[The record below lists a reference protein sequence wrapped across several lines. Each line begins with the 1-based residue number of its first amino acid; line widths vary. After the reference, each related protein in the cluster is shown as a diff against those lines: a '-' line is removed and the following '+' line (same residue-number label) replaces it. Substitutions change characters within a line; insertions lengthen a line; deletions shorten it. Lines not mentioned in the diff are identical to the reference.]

1 MVNARSLSV
10 AGRLKVFL
18 VAGEASGDAYGAAA
32 LKALRTECAKHGWE
46 LDAVGWG
53 GDLMAAEGMRLLKH
67 YRTMSF
73 MGFWEVA
80 KHLPTILRNLQRAHQ
95 DVQREAP
102 DIVLTLDFPGFNMR
116 LAKALARAKHPAL
129 RVQWVAPQVWAW
141 KPGRA
146 KQLARDFDAV
156 APILPFEQEVLERA
170 GVEVWPCGHPL
181 LDVLASDE
189 PNQGRDI
196 ALALLPGSRAQE
208 LRSLLPVLVEAAE
221 KGAAKGWWSLE
232 QVVVAGAP
240 GRSRQDYVLAEH
252 AGIDVVFGQTQ
263 NVLRDAKQAWVASG
277 TATLEAALL
286 NTPMVVVYRTSE
298 LTYRLAKRLARVN
311 FISLPNLLLDR
322 ACVPELIQ
330 HDCTAARL
338 LEATEKGPE
347 GQLKGFDELR
357 NALGESG
364 AAQALAQRVAKV
376 FGEGSEPH
384 H

>member
-1 MVNARSLSV
+1 
-10 AGRLKVFL
+10 
-18 VAGEASGDAYGAAA
+18 
-32 LKALRTECAKHGWE
+32 
-46 LDAVGWG
+46 
-53 GDLMAAEGMRLLKH
+53 MRLLKH

-102 DIVLTLDFPGFNMR
+102 DVVLTLDFPGFNMR

-156 APILPFEQEVLERA
+156 APILPFEQEALERA

-181 LDVLASDE
+181 LDVLKADE
-189 PNQGRDI
+189 SNPKRDL
-196 ALALLPGSRAQE
+196 ALALLPGSRGQE
-208 LRSLLPVLVEAAE
+208 LRALLPVLVEAAQQ
-221 KGAAKGWWSLE
+221 GAARGWWSLD

-240 GRSRQDYVLAEH
+240 GRTRQDYVLAEN

-263 NVLRDAKQAWVASG
+263 NVLRDANQAWVASG

-298 LTYRLAKRLARVN
+298 LTYRLAKRLARVH

-330 HDCTAARL
+330 HECTAARL
-338 LEATEKGPE
+338 LEATEKGLE
-347 GQLKGFDELR
+347 EQLEGFDALR
-357 NALGESG
+357 SALGDSG
-364 AAQALAQRVAKV
+364 AAQALALRVAKV
-376 FGEGSEPH
+376 FGLGSESH

>member
-32 LKALRTECAKHGWE
+32 LKALRAECAKRGWE

-95 DVQREAP
+95 NVQREDP

-156 APILPFEQEVLERA
+156 APILPFEQEALERA
-170 GVEVWPCGHPL
+170 GVVVWPCGHPL
-181 LDVLASDE
+181 LDVLASDQ

-221 KGAAKGWWSLE
+221 KGAAKGWWSLDE
-232 QVVVAGAP
+232 VVVAGAP
-240 GRSRQDYVLAEH
+240 GRTRRDYVLAEN
-252 AGIDVVFGQTQ
+252 AGIKVVFGQTQ

-311 FISLPNLLLDR
+311 FIGLPNLLLDR

-330 HDCTAARL
+330 HACTAARL
-338 LEATEKGPE
+338 LEATEKGLE

-384 H
+384 Y

>member
-32 LKALRTECAKHGWE
+32 LKALRAECAKRGWE

-156 APILPFEQEVLERA
+156 APILPFEQEALERA
-170 GVEVWPCGHPL
+170 GVVVWPCGHPL
-181 LDVLASDE
+181 LDVLASDQ

-221 KGAAKGWWSLE
+221 KGAAKGWWSLDE
-232 QVVVAGAP
+232 VVVAGAP
-240 GRSRQDYVLAEH
+240 GRTRQDYVLAEN
-252 AGIDVVFGQTQ
+252 AGIKVEFGQTQ

-311 FISLPNLLLDR
+311 FIGLPNLLLDR

-330 HDCTAARL
+330 HACTAARL
-338 LEATEKGPE
+338 LEATEKGLE

-384 H
+384 Y

>member
-10 AGRLKVFL
+10 PGRLKVFL

-32 LKALRTECAKHGWE
+32 LKNLRTECAKRGWE

-53 GDLMAAEGMRLLKH
+53 GDLMKAEGMRLLKH

-102 DIVLTLDFPGFNMR
+102 DVVLTLDFPGFNMR

-156 APILPFEQEVLERA
+156 APILPFEQDALERA

-181 LDVLASDE
+181 LDVLASEAPE
-189 PNQGRDI
+189 PRRDL

-208 LRSLLPVLVEAAE
+208 LRALLPVLVEAAQQ
-221 KGAAKGWWSLE
+221 GAARGWWSLD

-240 GRSRQDYVLAEH
+240 GRTRQDYVLAEN

-298 LTYRLAKRLARVN
+298 LTYRLAKRLARVH

-330 HDCTAARL
+330 HECTAARL
-338 LEATEKGPE
+338 LEATEKGLE
-347 GQLKGFDELR
+347 GQLEGFDALR
-357 NALGESG
+357 SALGDSG
-364 AAQALAQRVAKV
+364 AAQALASRVAKV
-376 FGEGSEPH
+376 FGLGSESH

>member
-10 AGRLKVFL
+10 DGRLKVFL

-32 LKALRTECAKHGWE
+32 LKALRAECAKRGWE

-102 DIVLTLDFPGFNMR
+102 DILLTLDFPGFNMR
-116 LAKALARAKHPAL
+116 LAKALTQAKHPAL

-156 APILPFEQEVLERA
+156 APILPFEQEALERA
-170 GVEVWPCGHPL
+170 GVAVWPCGHPL
-181 LDVLASDE
+181 LDVLASNQ
-189 PNQGRDI
+189 PNQGRSI

-221 KGAAKGWWSLE
+221 KGAAKGWWSLD

-240 GRSRQDYVLAEH
+240 GRTRRDYVLAEN
-252 AGIDVVFGQTQ
+252 AGIKVVFGQTQ

-330 HDCTAARL
+330 HACTAARL
-338 LEATEKGPE
+338 LEATEKGLE

-364 AAQALAQRVAKV
+364 AAQTLAQRVAKV